1 MSCLYFDIYFS
12 ERPLPL
18 GKTHWTGIHC
28 VLAACTNELGSY
40 RKSVSNEGGH
50 NCLNNEDKYG
60 SLNIEY

>member
-1 MSCLYFDIYFS
+1 MLIFS

-18 GKTHWTGIHC
+18 GKTHCKRIHC
-28 VLAACTNELGSY
+28 VLVACNYGLGSY
-40 RKSVSNEGGH
+40 RKTMSNEGH